1 MQTLTRAEFLGTPVS
16 ILDHAG
22 RRWLTARDVGVCLG
36 YEKDRANDHI
46 NRLFARHEE
55 EFGPE
60 DVGAV
65 KLTAIDGK
73 ERETRIFSQTGCIL
87 LAMFAN
93 TARAKDFR
101 AWAKRVLSGEAALP
115 AEVALPAGAQSVH
128 TARISRAVERQAMEL
143 WVAGLGLPTIARHL
157 GISKAAC
164 SMLLHGKYRFGP
176 NAGADETT
184 PQLLAAVAAEHL
196 RREKGR
202 ITERFIA
209 SAANLRLQAQLES
222 VGTRMLCA
230 IEQVEA
236 AQAPLPGMEG

>member
-1 MQTLTRAEFLGTPVS
+1 MQTIIRAEFLGTPVS
-16 ILDHAG
+16 ILDHLN
-22 RRWLTARDVGVCLG
+22 RRWLTARDVGRCLG
-36 YEKDRANDHI
+36 YAEDDASRSIIK
-46 NRLFARHEE
+46 LYSRHDD
-55 EFGPE
+55 EFGTE
-60 DVGAV
+60 DTCVV
-65 KLTAIDGK
+65 KLTTQGQA
-73 ERETRIFSQTGCIL
+73 REVRIFSQTGCIL

-230 IEQVEA
+230 IEQVQA
-236 AQAPLPGMEG
+236 AQAPLTGLEG

>member
-1 MQTLTRAEFLGTPVS
+1 MQTLTRAEFLGTPVH
-16 ILDHAG
+16 ILDHEG

-36 YEKDRANDHI
+36 YSEE
-46 NRLFARHEE
+46 FARQAIIKLYNRHAD
-55 EFGPE
+55 EFGAE
-60 DVGAV
+60 DTCEVN
-65 KLTAIDGK
+65 LTSQGQS
-73 ERETRIFSQTGCIL
+73 REYRIFSQTGCIL

-236 AQAPLPGMEG
+236 AQAPLTGLEG